1 MQHLP
6 DGVYE
11 VQVLDAEDRP
21 DGSIDV
27 EVTITS
33 GPRAGETTSVHVAA
47 LDLSSFEALGLS
59 GVLRVAGGVPTLE
72 L

>member
-1 MQHLP
+1 MQYLP

-33 GPRAGETTSVHVAA
+33 GPRAGETASVHVAR

-59 GVLRVAGGVPTLE
+59 GVLRVVGGVPTLE